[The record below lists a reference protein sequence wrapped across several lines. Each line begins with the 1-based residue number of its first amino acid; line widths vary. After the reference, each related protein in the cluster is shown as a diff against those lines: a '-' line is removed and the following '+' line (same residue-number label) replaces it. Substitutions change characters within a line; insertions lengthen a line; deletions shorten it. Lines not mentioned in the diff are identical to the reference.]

1 MSISSV
7 AQEYMAKL
15 FGSPAVAYNVQP
27 SQWVGQQQPVQ
38 AQQPTTPTTPYSQT
52 RSGDG
57 NERSQAGEWADRGGL
72 PTVNSSDYWAGQFT
86 PDIGWKDVLK
96 AYGPNIAAAFTG
108 NPMLAGLNMMR
119 SFKNPTQD
127 PLWQK
132 AATQYLDQIGNPMSL
147 ADVIG
152 QINGLYK
159 TNLDSKVFASDT
171 ARGALLGLG
180 NPTQWGQASSYGM
193 APHQFA
199 QSMSGYNY
207 AGINPQSAGT
217 YEMFS
222 DVPGL
227 GALQSYGYSNTPQ
240 SSFLA
245 DYARMLGTGQIER
258 GGLAEKA
265 IERGIAAEASRVSS
279 RAWMDDV
286 LAGRTTKSYADWQK
300 DTQGRGVYGVD
311 QDGNEV
317 GKADHSGI
325 GSTGDGYGDTG
336 DPSGRIR

>member
-1 MSISSV
+1 MGIWDSV
-7 AQEYMAKL
+7 PKEYMAKL
-15 FGSPAVAYNVQP
+15 FGAPAVAYNVQP
-27 SQWVGQQQPVQ
+27 SQWVGMQQPVTPQQQ
-38 AQQPTTPTTPYSQT
+38 ASTQNPYSQT

-119 SFKNPTQD
+119 AFKNPTQD

-132 AATQYLDQIGNPMSL
+132 AATQYLDAIGNPTSL
-147 ADVIG
+147 QDVIS

-207 AGINPQSAGT
+207 AGIDPTGANT

-222 DVPGL
+222 SSPTYDSL
-227 GALQSYGYSNTPQ
+227 RSMGYSNAPQ

-245 DYARMLGTGQIER
+245 DYARQIGLGQLEPN
-258 GGLAEKA
+258 GLAA
-265 IERGIAAEASRVSS
+265 QAVQRGIDSANR
-279 RAWMDDV
+279 RDQTNQWMDDIV
-286 LAGRTTKSYADWQK
+286 NGRTTEDFATWKDHMDNGYDRENDADNDGW
-300 DTQGRGVYGVD
+300 GD
-311 QDGNEV
+311 QDVSGSDRV
-317 GKADHSGI
+317 ADN
-325 GSTGDGYGDTG
+325 Y
-336 DPSGRIR
+336 